1 MGLLKTTFKNRRF
14 ILFVVE
20 NIVIIGSGIAGLT
33 AAIYNARAGLKP
45 LVVSGKDE
53 GGQLMLTTAVENFPC
68 FPEGINGPEM
78 ISKARGQAKK
88 FGARFAD
95 GNVSKVE
102 KKGNG
107 FAVETEDGKVEG
119 KAVIIATG
127 ASAKT
132 LGMESEKK
140 YWARGV
146 HTCAVCDGYFYN
158 GKEVVV
164 VGGGDSA
171 MEESLFLAKHATK
184 VTIIH
189 RRDKFR
195 ASKIMQDRVKA
206 NTKIKILWNST
217 VEDVLG
223 DGKKVTSVKIKN
235 VKNNGSSKM
244 KTDAVFLAIGHIPN
258 TKFLGNLVE
267 LDKQG
272 FIKATNTHTNVPGIF
287 AAGDCV
293 DKIYRQAVTA
303 AGDGCRAAIEAEKYL
318 E

>member
-1 MGLLKTTFKNRRF
+1 MM
-14 ILFVVE
+14 
-20 NIVIIGSGIAGLT
+20 
-33 AAIYNARAGLKP
+33 
-45 LVVSGKDE
+45 
-53 GGQLMLTTAVENFPC
+53 QTTAVENFPC

-293 DKIYRQAVTA
+293 DKIYRQAVMA

-318 E
+318 ETS